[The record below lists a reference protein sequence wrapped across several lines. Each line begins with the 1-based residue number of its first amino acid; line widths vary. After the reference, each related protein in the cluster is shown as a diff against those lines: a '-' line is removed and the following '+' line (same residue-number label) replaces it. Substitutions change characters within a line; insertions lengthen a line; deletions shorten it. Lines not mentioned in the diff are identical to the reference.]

1 MEYEIHKLSVKYKT
15 YTLILL
21 FIATLTLYLL
31 YVQSY
36 AQLSQSNLLSTL
48 EYPNNAVLKYFKFS
62 ANSTEEINVNI
73 TTDPD
78 YLVYSSKCRIPNV
91 DPFNEEVKH
100 LYKIKP
106 YTKCTKLP
114 LLTYIT
120 VNETTA
126 VLHINQTAIHHYSQ
140 NGVFCCYSSVTR
152 KEDKKN
158 PDATINVS
166 KCEEFDNNVTFS
178 EDFIIVECN
187 DVLLKKQVYK
197 NVHAAIRINDSVKKK
212 MENQT
217 NQKQLNILCVGIDS
231 VSRLNFMR
239 EMPKTRSFLE
249 KNKWIELQGYN
260 KVADNTYPNLMGLLS
275 GMNESFAY
283 EKCKPFK
290 IGYLDKC
297 KLLWYDYRNLGFIT
311 GYAEDESNI
320 NTFNFHKKGFLHE
333 PTDYYFR
340 PYMIAAEKKLKSS
353 KVDEMTYCTGPETS
367 GERILNLAKDFAE
380 TFRKYSYFGFFWM
393 NSFSHNKLNSLSRMD
408 NKVREFLEE
417 ISKDDILDNTIV
429 LFFSDHGLRF
439 GEIRYTHTGWLEE
452 RLPIFFMLLPE
463 WFKISFPNKYKNLL
477 LNKSK
482 LTTPYDIYMTLQEL
496 LIISERNYSIVPST
510 ACAKCKSIFEEIEV
524 NRSCEDASIKQH
536 WCTCGGYEHISTGN
550 STVKAAGEFILN
562 KIQATIDSYTKDSK
576 KCAKFTIKKIMT
588 ASISSNGEDWYKND
602 TYLLII
608 LQTKPNA
615 VFEGTVSVENK
626 EGRLDFQMQGS
637 ISRLDYYDPHSHCV
651 NDSNL
656 KKYCYCNR

>member
-1 MEYEIHKLSVKYKT
+1 
-15 YTLILL
+15 
-21 FIATLTLYLL
+21 
-31 YVQSY
+31 
-36 AQLSQSNLLSTL
+36 
-48 EYPNNAVLKYFKFS
+48 
-62 ANSTEEINVNI
+62 
-73 TTDPD
+73 
-78 YLVYSSKCRIPNV
+78 
-91 DPFNEEVKH
+91 
-100 LYKIKP
+100 
-106 YTKCTKLP
+106 
-114 LLTYIT
+114 
-120 VNETTA
+120 
-126 VLHINQTAIHHYSQ
+126 
-140 NGVFCCYSSVTR
+140 
-152 KEDKKN
+152 
-158 PDATINVS
+158 
-166 KCEEFDNNVTFS
+166 
-178 EDFIIVECN
+178 
-187 DVLLKKQVYK
+187 
-197 NVHAAIRINDSVKKK
+197 

-217 NQKQLNILCVGIDS
+217 NQKQLSILSVGIDS
-231 VSRLNFMR
+231 VSRLNFIR

-311 GYAEDESNI
+311 GYAEDESTI
-320 NTFNFHKKGFLHE
+320 NTFNYHKKGFLHE

-340 PYMIAAEKKLKSS
+340 PYMIAAERKLKSS

-408 NKVREFLEE
+408 NKVREFLED
-417 ISKDDILDNTIV
+417 ISKEDVLNNTIV

-452 RLPIFFMLLPE
+452 RLPIFFMLLPD
-463 WFKISFPNKYKNLL
+463 WFKKTFPNKYKNLL
-477 LNKSK
+477 LNKNK

-496 LIISERNYSIVPST
+496 LIVSERNYSIVPST
-510 ACAKCKSIFEEIEV
+510 ACSKCKSIFENIEV
-524 NRSCEDASIKQH
+524 NRSCEDASIQQH
-536 WCTCGGYEHISTGN
+536 WCTCGGYEHISTSN
-550 STVKAAGEFILN
+550 STVKAAAEFILT
-562 KIQATIDSYTKDSK
+562 KTQATINSYAKDSK
-576 KCAKFTIKKIMT
+576 KCAKFTIKRIMT
-588 ASISSNGEDWYKND
+588 ASISSNGENWYKND

-608 LQTKPNA
+608 LQTKPSA

-637 ISRLDYYDPHSHCV
+637 ISRLDYYEPHSHCV
-651 NDSNL
+651 NDSTL